1 LYPLAGGEAKA
12 LQQAEAGNQ
21 GGRGRL
27 RRSGGRGE
35 PTPPRCGGNTPAK
48 RPEGA
53 LEPWRYAFLKS
64 LRMAPGLHVALTP
77 REFPEVKKEET
88 MRNRWL
94 FCATLALAVSLLS
107 PTTLVAGDAFAKFG
121 LFVHPDMGGFGNSW
135 FISAGSDWG
144 VFHEEQG
151 FLGLEFQGAYH
162 SESAGGFKVSEVPA
176 NVLLNFK
183 WKAPS
188 ERVRPYAGAG
198 VGLISSYVKVEAFGD
213 SEHEWV
219 KDAGMQFMG
228 GVEFNRKFAV
238 ELMAQKV
245 FAGDSGDI
253 FEDGADLRWAVLAG
267 ILW

>member
-1 LYPLAGGEAKA
+1 
-12 LQQAEAGNQ
+12 
-21 GGRGRL
+21 
-27 RRSGGRGE
+27 
-35 PTPPRCGGNTPAK
+35 
-48 RPEGA
+48 
-53 LEPWRYAFLKS
+53 
-64 LRMAPGLHVALTP
+64 MASGLHVALTP

-245 FAGDSGDI
+245 FAGDSDDI
-253 FEDGADLRWAVLAG
+253 FEDGSDLRWAVLAG